1 MGPPMLGRRQCRQRD
16 SLWREHENQGLRTG
30 DLFGRYEFSAPYLL
44 AQSDCESLSI
54 RELLALEPGA
64 QEDFLDTWLG
74 YSENDG
80 APALRRRSPACTR
93 SAVRKTCCCMW
104 ARRRPSSGAL
114 NVLVEP
120 GEHVICQ
127 FPTYQSL
134 YEVARA
140 TGCEFSLWPLH
151 QGEDGWY
158 CDLDE
163 LERLITPK
171 TRLLVLNTPN
181 NPTGYALSADERQR
195 ICELAR
201 RHGLRILADEVYQG
215 PGSAGCRAPGLLRHL
230 RTGLFRGRALQGL
243 RPARPARGL
252 DRLAGTG
259 RHRRPEPLQELSQ
272 HLLPHAFRS
281 PGPHRA
287 EARPG
292 RPGPQPEIIARNR
305 RIAADFFARYDH
317 VFLHNPPQAGP
328 IAFHGLRPDFM
339 ARFGSALAFCEH
351 LAQSAGVLLLPGN
364 VYDMDEPYVRMGYG
378 RANFAENLAVLDGWL
393 QQNG

>member
-1 MGPPMLGRRQCRQRD
+1 MKIRD
-16 SLWREHENQGLRTG
+16 FGLEIF
-30 DLFGRYEFSAPYLL
+30 FGRYEFSAPYLL

-64 QEDFLDTWLG
+64 QEGFLDTWLG

-80 APALRRRSPACTR
+80 APALRE
-93 SAVRKTCCCMW
+93 AVSGLYTQCGPENVLLHVG
-104 ARRRPSSGAL
+104 AQEAIFGAL

-140 TGCEFSLWPLH
+140 AGCELSLCPLH

-163 LERLITPK
+163 LERLITLK

-201 RHGLRILADEVYQG
+201 RHGLRILADEVYRG
-215 PGSAGCRAPGLLRHL
+215 LEAPDAVPPAFCDIYERAFSVGVLSKAYGLPGLRVGWIASQERDAIGTLSRYKNYL
-230 RTGLFRGRALQGL
+230 SICCPTPSEALARIALKHG
-243 RPARPARGL
+243 PAVLARN
-252 DRLAGTG
+252 R
-259 RHRRPEPLQELSQ
+259 
-272 HLLPHAFRS
+272 
-281 PGPHRA
+281 
-287 EARPG
+287 
-292 RPGPQPEIIARNR
+292 EIIARNR

-328 IAFHGLRPDFM
+328 IAFHGLRPDFV

-364 VYDMDEPYVRMGYG
+364 VYDMDAPYVRMGYG

>member
-1 MGPPMLGRRQCRQRD
+1 MKIRD
-16 SLWREHENQGLRTG
+16 FGLEIF
-30 DLFGRYEFSAPYLL
+30 FGRYEFSAPYLL

-54 RELLALEPGA
+54 RELLALEPGS
-64 QEDFLDTWLG
+64 QEGFLDTWLG

-80 APALRRRSPACTR
+80 APALRE
-93 SAVRKTCCCMW
+93 AVSGLYAQCGPENVLLHVG
-104 ARRRPSSGAL
+104 AQEAIFGAL

-140 TGCEFSLWPLH
+140 AGCGLSLWPLH
-151 QGEDGWY
+151 QGGEGWY

-163 LERLITPK
+163 LERLITPR

-195 ICELAR
+195 ICGLAR
-201 RHGLRILADEVYQG
+201 RHGLRILADEVYRG
-215 PGSAGCRAPGLLRHL
+215 LEAPDAVPPAFCDSYERAFSVGVLSKAYGLPGLRVGWIASQE
-230 RTGLFRGRALQGL
+230 RDAIGALSRYKNYLSICCPTPSEALARIALKHG
-243 RPARPARGL
+243 PAILARN
-252 DRLAGTG
+252 R
-259 RHRRPEPLQELSQ
+259 
-272 HLLPHAFRS
+272 
-281 PGPHRA
+281 
-287 EARPG
+287 
-292 RPGPQPEIIARNR
+292 EIIARNR

-317 VFLHNPPQAGP
+317 VFRHNPPQAGP
-328 IAFHGLRPDFM
+328 IAFHGLRPDFV

-378 RANFAENLAVLDGWL
+378 RANFADNLAVLDNWL
-393 QQNG
+393 QRNG

>member
-1 MGPPMLGRRQCRQRD
+1 MKIRD
-16 SLWREHENQGLRTG
+16 FGLEVF
-30 DLFGRYEFSAPYLL
+30 FGRYEFSAPYLL

-64 QEDFLDTWLG
+64 QEGFLDTWLG

-80 APALRRRSPACTR
+80 APALRE
-93 SAVRKTCCCMW
+93 AVSGLYTQCGPGDVLLHVG
-104 ARRRPSSGAL
+104 AQEAIFGAL

-120 GEHVICQ
+120 GEHVVCQ

-140 TGCEFSLWPLH
+140 AGCGLSLWPLH
-151 QGEDGWY
+151 QGGDGWY

-195 ICELAR
+195 VCELAR
-201 RHGLRILADEVYQG
+201 RHGLRILADEVYRG
-215 PGSAGCRAPGLLRHL
+215 LEAPDAVPPAFCDIYERAFSVGVLSKAYGLPGLRLGWIASQEREAIGAL
-230 RTGLFRGRALQGL
+230 GRYKNYLSICCPTPSEALARIALKHG
-243 RPARPARGL
+243 PAILARN
-252 DRLAGTG
+252 R
-259 RHRRPEPLQELSQ
+259 
-272 HLLPHAFRS
+272 
-281 PGPHRA
+281 
-287 EARPG
+287 
-292 RPGPQPEIIARNR
+292 EIIARNR

-317 VFLHNPPQAGP
+317 VFRHNPPQAGP
-328 IAFHGLRPDFM
+328 IAFHGLRPDFV
-339 ARFGSALAFCEH
+339 ARFGTALAFCEH

-364 VYDMDEPYVRMGYG
+364 VYDMDAPYVRMGYG
-378 RANFAENLAVLDGWL
+378 RANFAGNLAVLDSWL
-393 QQNG
+393 QQNC

>member
-1 MGPPMLGRRQCRQRD
+1 MKIRD
-16 SLWREHENQGLRTG
+16 FGLEIF
-30 DLFGRYEFSAPYLL
+30 FGRYEFSASYLL

-64 QEDFLDTWLG
+64 QEGFLDTWLG

-80 APALRRRSPACTR
+80 APALRE
-93 SAVRKTCCCMW
+93 AVSGLYTQCGPENVLLHVG
-104 ARRRPSSGAL
+104 AQEAIFGAL

-140 TGCEFSLWPLH
+140 TGCELSLWPLH

-201 RHGLRILADEVYQG
+201 RHGLRILADEVYRG
-215 PGSAGCRAPGLLRHL
+215 LEAPDAVPPAFCDIYERAFSVGVLSKAYGLPGLRVGWIASQE
-230 RTGLFRGRALQGL
+230 RDAIGALSRYKNYLSICCPTPSEALARIALKHG
-243 RPARPARGL
+243 PAVLARN
-252 DRLAGTG
+252 R
-259 RHRRPEPLQELSQ
+259 
-272 HLLPHAFRS
+272 
-281 PGPHRA
+281 
-287 EARPG
+287 
-292 RPGPQPEIIARNR
+292 EIIARNR

-328 IAFHGLRPDFM
+328 IAFHGLRPDFV
-339 ARFGSALAFCEH
+339 ALFGSALALCEH
-351 LAQSAGVLLLPGN
+351 LAQSAGALLLPGN
-364 VYDMDEPYVRMGYG
+364 VYDMDAPYVRMGYG

>member
-1 MGPPMLGRRQCRQRD
+1 MKIRD
-16 SLWREHENQGLRTG
+16 FGLEIF
-30 DLFGRYEFSAPYLL
+30 FGRYEFSAPYLL
-44 AQSDCESLSI
+44 AQSDCQSLSI

-80 APALRRRSPACTR
+80 APALRE
-93 SAVRKTCCCMW
+93 AVSGLYTQCGPENVLLHVG
-104 ARRRPSSGAL
+104 AQEAIFGAL

-140 TGCEFSLWPLH
+140 AGCELSLWPLH

-163 LERLITPK
+163 LERLITPR

-201 RHGLRILADEVYQG
+201 RHGLRILADEVYRG
-215 PGSAGCRAPGLLRHL
+215 LEAPDAVPPAFCDIYERAFSVGVLSKAYGLPGLRVGWIASQE
-230 RTGLFRGRALQGL
+230 RDAIGALSRYKNYLSICCPTPSEALARIALKHG
-243 RPARPARGL
+243 PAVLARN
-252 DRLAGTG
+252 R
-259 RHRRPEPLQELSQ
+259 
-272 HLLPHAFRS
+272 
-281 PGPHRA
+281 
-287 EARPG
+287 
-292 RPGPQPEIIARNR
+292 EIIARNR

-328 IAFHGLRPDFM
+328 IAFHGLRPDFV

-364 VYDMDEPYVRMGYG
+364 VYDMDAPYVRMGYG

>member
-1 MGPPMLGRRQCRQRD
+1 MKIRD
-16 SLWREHENQGLRTG
+16 FGLEIF
-30 DLFGRYEFSAPYLL
+30 FGRYEFSAPYLL

-80 APALRRRSPACTR
+80 APALRE
-93 SAVRKTCCCMW
+93 AVSGLYTQCGPENVLLHVG
-104 ARRRPSSGAL
+104 AQEAIFGAL

-140 TGCEFSLWPLH
+140 AGCELSLWPLH
-151 QGEDGWY
+151 QGGDGWY

-163 LERLITPK
+163 LERLITPR

-201 RHGLRILADEVYQG
+201 RHGLRILADEVY
-215 PGSAGCRAPGLLRHL
+215 
-230 RTGLFRGRALQGL
+230 
-243 RPARPARGL
+243 RGL
-252 DRLAGTG
+252 EAPDAVPPAFSTSTNGPFPWACSPRPTACPACVWAGSP
-259 RHRRPEPLQELSQ
+259 RRNGTP
-272 HLLPHAFRS
+272 
-281 PGPHRA
+281 
-287 EARPG
+287 
-292 RPGPQPEIIARNR
+292 
-305 RIAADFFARYDH
+305 
-317 VFLHNPPQAGP
+317 
-328 IAFHGLRPDFM
+328 
-339 ARFGSALAFCEH
+339 SA
-351 LAQSAGVLLLPGN
+351 S
-364 VYDMDEPYVRMGYG
+364 
-378 RANFAENLAVLDGWL
+378 
-393 QQNG
+393 

>member
-1 MGPPMLGRRQCRQRD
+1 MKIRD
-16 SLWREHENQGLRTG
+16 FGLEIF
-30 DLFGRYEFSAPYLL
+30 FGRYEFSAPYLL

-80 APALRRRSPACTR
+80 APALRE
-93 SAVRKTCCCMW
+93 AVSGLYTQCGPENVLLHVG
-104 ARRRPSSGAL
+104 AQEAIFGAL

-140 TGCEFSLWPLH
+140 AGCELSLWPLH

-201 RHGLRILADEVYQG
+201 RHGLRILADEVY
-215 PGSAGCRAPGLLRHL
+215 
-230 RTGLFRGRALQGL
+230 
-243 RPARPARGL
+243 RGL
-252 DRLAGTG
+252 
-259 RHRRPEPLQELSQ
+259 
-272 HLLPHAFRS
+272 
-281 PGPHRA
+281 
-287 EARPG
+287 EAPD
-292 RPGPQPEIIARNR
+292 A
-305 RIAADFFARYDH
+305 
-317 VFLHNPPQAGP
+317 VPP
-328 IAFHGLRPDFM
+328 
-339 ARFGSALAFCEH
+339 AFCDINER
-351 LAQSAGVLLLPGN
+351 S
-364 VYDMDEPYVRMGYG
+364 
-378 RANFAENLAVLDGWL
+378 FS
-393 QQNG
+393 